1 MTLALLLLLASI
13 HPIGAIIGV
22 PTPITLFIV
31 TTTADHND
39 HVCDSD
45 CTLREAIGA
54 ANTTAGNCVIT
65 FSIPTSD
72 PGYSSGVWTITLGS
86 ALPDLHT
93 SNGASNLS
101 ISGPGAEK
109 LTVQRILAYGSYL
122 DPHYRIFNVTTSGTV
137 SISGM
142 TINHGGIFS
151 PTDYL
156 GAGIQNYNAGIVNL
170 TNCVFTDNRADR
182 YFDSQDNPGPHAL
195 GGAVANR
202 AGGVINI
209 TSSTIGSVP
218 ITSNTFTAGNGANY
232 GGGIYNSGSGT
243 INITNSIIGGSTFGN
258 YADNGGGIYNDG
270 IINVTGTT
278 FGNNSAFSGGGGIY
292 NNGTL
297 TVTGSTFE
305 SNNSTQDGGGIYNTD
320 TAAVSVSNSTFY
332 FNFTSGIDSS
342 RSASGGAIFN
352 ANALSVFDS
361 TFTLNHVDGYGT
373 VIAGGAIFNNSGAT
387 ANIKSTIIA
396 GNYFPPGVQANV
408 VGGPDLYGSFTSQ
421 GYNLIGLTDGSTG
434 FISAT
439 DLTGSGLAPVDPKFE
454 FDSNN
459 AAILRDNGGP
469 TQTVALLCGSPAI
482 DQGTSNGLTGALTTD
497 QRGSG
502 FPRTFNDSAVTNAD
516 DGTDMGAFEL
526 QQNCIALTCNDV
538 IFSENFDGLTA
549 PSLPAGWTATD
560 PDVPVR
566 EWATSSTTPD
576 GSPNDAFASD
586 PATEADARLTSPVI
600 AIPSSFAKLIFR
612 NNYNLYSAGGP
623 GSVSDGGVL
632 EISINGGAF
641 TDVVDAGGSFVSGG
655 YNTFIDSN
663 PVGCCNRSVW
673 SGNSNGY
680 VTTIVNLPPSAGGK
694 NIQLRWRLGSV
705 QTSTGG
711 SGWRIDTIK
720 ILGCTPPTELAN
732 VSTRAFVQT
741 GDNVAIGGFIITG
754 SGPKK
759 VILRAIGP
767 SLTQYHIANPLADP
781 VIELHNSSRALIA
794 SNDNWMDASNHQA
807 ISDSGLAPSNNLE
820 SAILTSLDP
829 GAYTAIVRGVNNG
842 TGVALFEG
850 YDLDRTASSKLGN
863 ISTRGF
869 VQTGDNVMIGG
880 LIISGASSEDV
891 IVRAIGPSL
900 TQYGVAN
907 ALADPMLELH
917 DSNGAL
923 IVSNDNWKD
932 TQQTEIQATGLA
944 PSYDAESAIVRTLS
958 PGNYTAIVR
967 GKNNTTGV
975 ALVEVYSLN

>member
-1 MTLALLLLLASI
+1 MKLDRVLPAGVFMTLALLLLLASI
-13 HPIGAIIGV
+13 HPIGAIVGA

-72 PGYSSGVWTITLGS
+72 PGYGSGVWTITLGS

-101 ISGPGAEK
+101 ISGPGADK

-137 SISGM
+137 SISGI
-142 TINHGGIFS
+142 TIHHGGIFS

-170 TNCVFTDNRADR
+170 TNCVFTNNRADR
-182 YFDSQDNPGPHAL
+182 YFDSQNNPGPHAL
-195 GGAVANR
+195 GGALANR
-202 AGGVINI
+202 AGGTINI
-209 TSSTIGSVP
+209 TSCTLDDNS
-218 ITSNTFTAGNGANY
+218 ADY
-232 GGGIYNSGSGT
+232 GGGIYNSGNGT
-243 INITNSIIGGSTFGN
+243 VNVSNSTIGTSTFGN
-258 YADNGGGIYNDG
+258 SASYGGGIYNDNKVNLTNTTLHGNYALFGGGVYNDSGTAVITGCTLSNNFSDYQSG
-270 IINVTGTT
+270 ITAGV
-278 FGNNSAFSGGGGIY
+278 GGGIY
-292 NNGTL
+292 NVNAA
-297 TVTGSTFE
+297 VVKVI
-305 SNNSTQDGGGIYNTD
+305 NSTLYSNGDTSGNATGGGIYNAGTL
-320 TAAVSVSNSTFY
+320 TLTNSTLTLNY
-332 FNFTSGIDSS
+332 IVGAGGGIFNDSS
-342 RSASGGAIFN
+342 
-352 ANALSVFDS
+352 
-361 TFTLNHVDGYGT
+361 GT
-373 VIAGGAIFNNSGAT
+373 VT
-387 ANIKSTIIA
+387 VKSTIIA
-396 GNYFPPGVQANV
+396 GNEIITGSTEGI
-408 VGGPDLYGSFTSQ
+408 VGGPDVYGSFTSQ
-421 GYNLIGLTDGSTG
+421 GYNLIGLVDGSTG
-434 FISAT
+434 FTAST
-439 DLTGSGLAPVDPKFE
+439 DLTGSGLTPADPKFD
-454 FDSNN
+454 FDSNH
-459 AAILRDNGGP
+459 AALLKDNGGP

-502 FPRTFNDSAVTNAD
+502 FPRTFNDSAATNAD
-516 DGTDMGAFEL
+516 DGTDIGAFEV
-526 QQNCIALTCNDV
+526 QQSCIGLTCNDV
-538 IFSENFDGLTA
+538 IFSQSFDGVTA
-549 PSLPAGWTATD
+549 PALPAGWTATD
-560 PDVPVR
+560 PDVQID
-566 EWATSSTTPD
+566 EWTTSSTAPD
-576 GSPNDAFASD
+576 GGANDAFVTD

-612 NNYNLYSAGGP
+612 NNYNLYSAGRP

-641 TDVVDAGGSFVSGG
+641 VDIIDAGGSFVSGG
-655 YNTFIDSN
+655 YNTTIASN
-663 PVGCCNRSVW
+663 PVACCNQAVW
-673 SGNSNGY
+673 GGNSNGY
-680 VTTIVNLPPSAGGK
+680 TNTIVNLPPSAGGQ

-705 QTSTGG
+705 ANSPGAA
-711 SGWRIDTIK
+711 GWRIDTIK
-720 ILGCTPPTELAN
+720 ILGCTSPTELVN
-732 VSTRAFVQT
+732 LSTRAFVQT

-781 VIELHNSSRALIA
+781 VLELHNSNRAVIA

-807 ISDSGLAPSNNLE
+807 ISDSGLAPSSNLE

-829 GAYTAIVRGVNNG
+829 GAYTAIVRGVSNG

-863 ISTRGF
+863 ISTRAF

-891 IVRAIGPSL
+891 LVRAIGPSL
-900 TQYGVAN
+900 TQYGIVN

-944 PSYDAESAIVRTLS
+944 PSYDAESAILRTLA